1 MHAPLQAANE
11 AELAAI
17 RSRIEA
23 ALGAGVNEKRIAD
36 LLSLAQF
43 QMLSRDSR
51 VVRSP
56 TVVLSMRPQRST
68 TLRHAYTGSC
78 TTLCSA
84 STSIGLVLVSLD
96 CRESQICHVPS
107 NAAFHAPSALD
118 HPQVPELYRPE

>member
-96 CRESQICHVPS
+96 CKGKPDLPCPQQCCFPCALGTGSPS
-107 NAAFHAPSALD
+107 GARAIQA
-118 HPQVPELYRPE
+118 

>member
-1 MHAPLQAANE
+1 MPMQAANE

-17 RSRIEA
+17 RSRIET

-43 QMLSRDSR
+43 QMLSRDTR

-68 TLRHAYTGSC
+68 TLRCG
-78 TTLCSA
+78 
-84 STSIGLVLVSLD
+84 
-96 CRESQICHVPS
+96 CRT
-107 NAAFHAPSALD
+107 
-118 HPQVPELYRPE
+118 Y

>member
-1 MHAPLQAANE
+1 MQAANE

-43 QMLSRDSR
+43 QMLSRDTR
-51 VVRSP
+51 TIRSP

-68 TLRHAYTGSC
+68 TLRCSCLSARRALAVQLSMECCLLRLSWALQRQGRCLCCCSHA
-78 TTLCSA
+78 
-84 STSIGLVLVSLD
+84 
-96 CRESQICHVPS
+96 
-107 NAAFHAPSALD
+107 
-118 HPQVPELYRPE
+118 

>member
-1 MHAPLQAANE
+1 MQAANE

-43 QMLSRDSR
+43 QMLSRDTR
-51 VVRSP
+51 TTRSP

-68 TLRHAYTGSC
+68 TLRCRMSN
-78 TTLCSA
+78 S
-84 STSIGLVLVSLD
+84 SITRNWRDWLSFLV
-96 CRESQICHVPS
+96 IS
-107 NAAFHAPSALD
+107 NVLRSRA
-118 HPQVPELYRPE
+118 